1 MDIKIPTLSVNL
13 CSDDKLRRIEDDLAK
28 ERYTPWMVE
37 QALRNAHP
45 YNYRTWVDRVAGLGL
60 FHLTRVM
67 LDRMADCIFEDYVVD
82 ADMYWIGTGNAA
94 AGSCNVEL
102 FEYVHARGERLT
114 WYAFIHPL
122 RTGNLE
128 MLDAL
133 HKAGIAYDVERIQK
147 WQRDEKL
154 PAATLLWL
162 KVHDYPV
169 PECVPRK

>member
-1 MDIKIPTLSVNL
+1 ML
-13 CSDDKLRRIEDDLAK
+13 
-28 ERYTPWMVE
+28 ERMT
-37 QALRNAHP
+37 
-45 YNYRTWVDRVAGLGL
+45 
-60 FHLTRVM
+60 
-67 LDRMADCIFEDYVVD
+67 DCIFEDYVVD
-82 ADMYWIGTGNAA
+82 ACRYCEGTGNAA

-122 RTGNLE
+122 RKGNLE